1 MSRFSKPIDLDALE
15 RVVGLAP
22 TRYREGDAR
31 NAHRLIW
38 WRRATHALG
47 ELLLRAPVHPSAT
60 YMGAMKRLA
69 RERRKR
75 S

>member
-1 MSRFSKPIDLDALE
+1 MRKKTIDLDALE
-15 RVVGLAP
+15 RAVGLAP

-31 NAHRLIW
+31 NNARLIW

-60 YMGAMKRLA
+60 DIRRITTTTAT
-69 RERRKR
+69 RRKR